1 MRRLYTYYIYM
12 LLAALG
18 LPGCELIHDD
28 DMDCQLYTPEG
39 VPYAYVS
46 IALSTAMTPSTRA
59 ADDPTGGEDGDGPE
73 PGQANE
79 NRVNDITLFF
89 YDVADAPDGVNS
101 TAEAETGT
109 TATPIPIVARLHLE
123 GSQLKGT
130 ATQKTTEE
138 IAVEQLLV
146 GHSYHVLAVVNGG
159 ETFDNDTYS
168 TLDALRDAT
177 VTRLYDVTG
186 TSDGAT
192 YSNFLMSSERD
203 EWPALTI
210 YSSNS
215 ETDPA
220 RTEIWV
226 ERVTARV
233 DYKADGDTD
242 TEGIYEIEGV
252 GTARITGAMLVNTLN
267 ANQPSYLLKRVTEVG
282 QGIGSAITLLGD
294 ETSAESGAATNYVI
308 APLTTTLTAD
318 NAATYFTTEN
328 YFPSFNY
335 DNADA
340 WEKLLIKGTE
350 VTDSDTHE
358 TWLRIGYPKENTAEK
373 ANTRYTTGVVFQAD
387 FKPTNYDDNA
397 TFFEWNGTIYPTVE
411 KAMEAFDRDG
421 WGRIDEQDQW
431 ASVNTWADLR
441 THIISGLRTGDPAG
455 YKKFLEEQAK
465 DKDGSATITEDEKA
479 ALRWSNYMETYCHYK
494 LENSEVTADTD
505 GTKGSTRSA
514 LAPFGLATYY
524 QGICYYTYWIKHA
537 NDQITK
543 NDMPDAGGGVMEYG
557 IVRNNVYKLN
567 VTSITQ
573 LGNDIPGDRTLQIN
587 VSVRNWEMI
596 EGEGEIELKPTESN
610 E

>member
-59 ADDPTGGEDGDGPE
+59 TDDPTGGEDGDGRE
-73 PGQANE
+73 PGQSEE
-79 NRVNDITLFF
+79 NKVNDITLFF

-233 DYKADGDTD
+233 DYKVEDS
-242 TEGIYEIEGV
+242 YEVKTNGGNII

-267 ANQPSYLLKRVTEVG
+267 SNAECWLLKRVASMW
-282 QGIGSAITLLGD
+282 GSTDVEYLGD
-294 ETSAESGAATNYVI
+294 ETVDAGTASNYVI
-308 APLTTTLTAD
+308 DAKAD
-318 NAATYFTTEN
+318 KEESDFVAETYF
-328 YFPSFNY
+328 PHIGY
-335 DNADA
+335 DNLT
-340 WEKLLIKGTE
+340 WESLFIEGSLIE
-350 VTDSDTHE
+350 SLEDNYLCV
-358 TWLRIGYPKENTAEK
+358 GYPKENVNQTGQ
-373 ANTRYTTGVVFQAD
+373 RDRTTGIVFRAVYT
-387 FKPTNYDDNA
+387 PNEMTEGA
-397 TFFEWNGTIYPTVE
+397 TFFEWDGMVYPSLEKLMEKKFESSWTIINDGWNDVITWENLRANIISKLDNDPVGYLSYLRQYSADKIGTISTDEMNELKWAYYLETVCYY
-411 KAMEAFDRDG
+411 KNGNDG
-421 WGRIDEQDQW
+421 VTVDINDVDDGTTRRILHE
-431 ASVNTWADLR
+431 
-441 THIISGLRTGDPAG
+441 ISGLST
-455 YKKFLEEQAK
+455 YKK
-465 DKDGSATITEDEKA
+465 
-479 ALRWSNYMETYCHYK
+479 
-494 LENSEVTADTD
+494 
-505 GTKGSTRSA
+505 
-514 LAPFGLATYY
+514 
-524 QGICYYTYWIKHA
+524 GICYYTYWIKHA
-537 NDQITK
+537 NDLDPN
-543 NDMPDAGGGVMEYG
+543 NDLVSGKDNTGGVMEYA
-557 IVRNNVYKLN
+557 IVRNNVYKLDIKS
-567 VTSITQ
+567 VSTP
-573 LGNDIPGDRTLQIN
+573 GNDIPGERTVNIN
-587 VSVRNWEMI
+587 VLVEDWQLIKPGESVDLEPVK
-596 EGEGEIELKPTESN
+596 EGGA
-610 E
+610 

>member
-59 ADDPTGGEDGDGPE
+59 ADDPTGGEEGDGRE
-73 PGQANE
+73 PGQSYE
-79 NRVNDITLFF
+79 NKVNDITLFF
-89 YDVADAPDGVNS
+89 YEATGDANDKGVNS
-101 TAEAETGT
+101 AAETKVIRQYFGNNDINYT
-109 TATPIPIVARLHLE
+109 TGQQASTNTVPV
-123 GSQLKGT
+123 
-130 ATQKTTEE
+130 EE
-138 IAVEQLLV
+138 LLV
-146 GHSYHVLAVVNGG
+146 NHDYHVLAVVNGG
-159 ETFDNDTYS
+159 EGFGTNIQ
-168 TLDALRDAT
+168 TLGDLQRETVKELYKVEGTGDDAT
-177 VTRLYDVTG
+177 YT
-186 TSDGAT
+186 
-192 YSNFLMSSERD
+192 NFLMASADD
-203 EWPALTI
+203 ENQPLHI
-210 YSSNS
+210 IPSNS
-215 ETDPA
+215 ETNPA
-220 RTEIWV
+220 TTRIDV

-233 DYKADGDTD
+233 DYRAIDPNGETPNDN
-242 TEGIYEIEGV
+242 IYEIDGV
-252 GTARITGAMLVNTLN
+252 GTAKITGAMLVNTLN
-267 ANQPSYLLKRVTEVG
+267 ANQSSYLLKRVTAANDE
-282 QGIGSAITLLGD
+282 ITSAITWLGD

-318 NAATYFTTEN
+318 NAATCFTTEN
-328 YFPSFNY
+328 YFPSFDY
-335 DNADA
+335 ENASD

-350 VTDSDTHE
+350 VTDPDTHE

-373 ANTRYTTGVVFQAD
+373 ANTHYTTGVVFQAD
-387 FKPTNYDDNA
+387 FLPTDYKDDA

-411 KAMEAFDRDG
+411 KAMEAFDQDG
-421 WGRIDEQDQW
+421 WDRIDEQDQW

-455 YKKFLEEQAK
+455 YKKFLEEKAK
-465 DKDGSATITEDEKA
+465 GQEGTTNITTEDKA

-494 LENSEVTADTD
+494 LVNNEVTVDTD
-505 GTKGSTRSA
+505 DKIGSTRSA

-567 VTSITQ
+567 VTSINQ

-596 EGEGEIELKPTESN
+596 EGEDEIELKPTESN

>member
-18 LPGCELIHDD
+18 LPGCDLIHDD

-46 IALSTAMTPSTRA
+46 IALSTAMNPSTRA

-79 NRVNDITLFF
+79 NQVNDITLFF
-89 YDVADAPDGVNS
+89 YEATGDKTDKGVNS
-101 TAEAETGT
+101 AAETKVIRQYFGNNDINYT
-109 TATPIPIVARLHLE
+109 TGQQASTNTVPV
-123 GSQLKGT
+123 
-130 ATQKTTEE
+130 EE
-138 IAVEQLLV
+138 LLV
-146 GHSYHVLAVVNGG
+146 NHDYHVLAVVNGG
-159 ETFDNDTYS
+159 ESFGTNIQTLGDLQRETVKELYKVSETGGGTTY
-168 TLDALRDAT
+168 T
-177 VTRLYDVTG
+177 
-186 TSDGAT
+186 
-192 YSNFLMSSERD
+192 NFLMASADD
-203 EWPALTI
+203 ENQPLHI
-210 YSSNS
+210 IPSNS
-215 ETDPA
+215 ETNPA
-220 RTEIWV
+220 TTRIDV

-233 DYKADGDTD
+233 DYRAAASYEVG
-242 TEGIYEIEGV
+242 TEGSAPI
-252 GTARITGAMLVNTLN
+252 GTAKITGAMLVNTLN
-267 ANQPSYLLKRVTEVG
+267 DDAESWLLKRVTAENAT
-282 QGIGSAITLLGD
+282 INTTPTWLGN
-294 ETSAESGAATNYVI
+294 ETYMPETGAATNYVI

-318 NAATYFTTEN
+318 NASTYFSTDN
-328 YFPSFNY
+328 YFPSFDY
-335 DNADA
+335 DNADT
-340 WEKLLIKGTE
+340 WEPLLIEGTE
-350 VTDSDTHE
+350 VTDPDTNE
-358 TWLRIGYPKENTAEK
+358 TWRRIGYPKENTAEK
-373 ANTRYTTGVVFQAD
+373 ADVHYTTGVVFQAD
-387 FKPTNYDDNA
+387 FLPTDYKDDA

-411 KAMEAFDRDG
+411 KAMEAFDQDG
-421 WGRIDEQDQW
+421 WDRIDEQDQW

>member
-59 ADDPTGGEDGDGPE
+59 NPTGGEEGDGRE
-73 PGQANE
+73 PGQSEE
-79 NRVNDITLFF
+79 NKVNDITLFF
-89 YDVADAPDGVNS
+89 YDEEDAPDGVNS

-177 VTRLYDVTG
+177 VKDIYTVG
-186 TSDGAT
+186 TDGS
-192 YSNFLMSSERD
+192 YSNFLMASADD
-203 EWPALTI
+203 EDSPLYI
-210 YSSNS
+210 RPNNS
-215 ETDPA
+215 EANPA
-220 RTEIWV
+220 TTRIDV

-233 DYKADGDTD
+233 DYRALGTGGVA
-242 TEGIYEIEGV
+242 TEGNLYEIDGV
-252 GTARITGAMLVNTLN
+252 GTAKITGAMLVNTLN
-267 ANQPSYLLKRVTEVG
+267 ETANSWLLKRVTEAG
-282 QGIGSAITLLGD
+282 QGIGTAFTWLGD

-318 NAATYFTTEN
+318 NAATCFTTEN
-328 YFPSFNY
+328 YFPSFDY
-335 DNADA
+335 ENASD

-350 VTDSDTHE
+350 VTDPDTHE

-373 ANTRYTTGVVFQAD
+373 ANTHYTTGVVFQAD
-387 FKPTNYDDNA
+387 FLPTDYKDDA

-411 KAMEAFDRDG
+411 KAMEAFDQDG
-421 WGRIDEQDQW
+421 WDRIDEQDQW

-455 YKKFLEEQAK
+455 YKKFLEEKAK
-465 DKDGSATITEDEKA
+465 GQEGTTNITTEDKA

-494 LENSEVTADTD
+494 LVNNEVTVDTD
-505 GTKGSTRSA
+505 DKIGSTRSA

-567 VTSITQ
+567 VTSINQ

>member
-1 MRRLYTYYIYM
+1 M
-12 LLAALG
+12 A
-18 LPGCELIHDD
+18 
-28 DMDCQLYTPEG
+28 
-39 VPYAYVS
+39 S
-46 IALSTAMTPSTRA
+46 
-59 ADDPTGGEDGDGPE
+59 ADDEDSP
-73 PGQANE
+73 
-79 NRVNDITLFF
+79 
-89 YDVADAPDGVNS
+89 
-101 TAEAETGT
+101 
-109 TATPIPIVARLHLE
+109 
-123 GSQLKGT
+123 
-130 ATQKTTEE
+130 
-138 IAVEQLLV
+138 
-146 GHSYHVLAVVNGG
+146 
-159 ETFDNDTYS
+159 
-168 TLDALRDAT
+168 
-177 VTRLYDVTG
+177 LYIRP
-186 TSDGAT
+186 
-192 YSNFLMSSERD
+192 N
-203 EWPALTI
+203 
-210 YSSNS
+210 NS
-215 ETDPA
+215 EANPA
-220 RTEIWV
+220 TTRIDV

-233 DYKADGDTD
+233 DYRAVDPNGTTANDNK
-242 TEGIYEIEGV
+242 YEVPEL
-252 GTARITGAMLVNTLN
+252 GTVEIKGAMLVNTLN
-267 ANQPSYLLKRVTEVG
+267 SSATSYLLKRVTEVG

-557 IVRNNVYKLN
+557 IVRNNIYRVKIRRVLEEPT
-567 VTSITQ
+567 TSDISLAIT
-573 LGNDIPGDRTLQIN
+573 IN
-587 VSVRNWEMI
+587 VRKWALYEHS
-596 EGEGEIELKPTESN
+596 EIVM
-610 E
+610 